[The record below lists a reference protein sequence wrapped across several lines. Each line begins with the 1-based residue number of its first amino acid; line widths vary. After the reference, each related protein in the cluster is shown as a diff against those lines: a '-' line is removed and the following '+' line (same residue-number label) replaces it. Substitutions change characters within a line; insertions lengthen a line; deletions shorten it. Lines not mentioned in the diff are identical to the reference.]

1 MTVLPGNTP
10 QSGGPVTRGTVTGP
24 RDSRDETGDAGR

>member
-10 QSGGPVTRGTVTGP
+10 QSGGPVTRGSATGP
-24 RDSRDETGDAGR
+24 RDSRDETAEAGR